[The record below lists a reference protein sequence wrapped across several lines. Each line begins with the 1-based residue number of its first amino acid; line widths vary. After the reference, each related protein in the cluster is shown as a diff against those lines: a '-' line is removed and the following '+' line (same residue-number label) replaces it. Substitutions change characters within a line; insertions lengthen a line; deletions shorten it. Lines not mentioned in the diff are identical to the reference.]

1 MILINSSSEVTHVV
15 TEFDTYEQAMRH
27 LNITSSHSE
36 DLPDL
41 LNISW
46 FTESIKARKPV
57 EILDRHRLPR
67 DTHVNE
73 VQHIKIPSL
82 YEGLIYCLTFHIKF
96 KQFCKYLLN
105 YKGHIESRYS
115 W

>member
-36 DLPDL
+36 DLPNL

-73 VQHIKIPSL
+73 VQQW
-82 YEGLIYCLTFHIKF
+82 TFKEIF
-96 KQFCKYLLN
+96 FV
-105 YKGHIESRYS
+105 
-115 W
+115 